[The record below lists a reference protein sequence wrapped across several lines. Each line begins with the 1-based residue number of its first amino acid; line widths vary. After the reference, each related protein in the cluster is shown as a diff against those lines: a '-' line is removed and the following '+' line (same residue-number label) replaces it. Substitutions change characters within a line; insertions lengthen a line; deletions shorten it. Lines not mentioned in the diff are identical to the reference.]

1 MTVCTDV
8 YVRPQTCD
16 QIWIYPS
23 QVHPFIP
30 PPTPGGGPSGG
41 HPMPSEYGWQG
52 MEPVGVK
59 KKRKNDDEEVALLI
73 GLGYIP

>member
-16 QIWIYPS
+16 VIRIYPS
-23 QVHPFIP
+23 QVHPYVP
-30 PPTPGGGPSGG
+30 PPTPGGGPAGG
-41 HPMPSEYGWQG
+41 RYTYDFMGDGPYKR
-52 MEPVGVK
+52 K
-59 KKRKNDDEEVALLI
+59 KKLNDDEEVALLI